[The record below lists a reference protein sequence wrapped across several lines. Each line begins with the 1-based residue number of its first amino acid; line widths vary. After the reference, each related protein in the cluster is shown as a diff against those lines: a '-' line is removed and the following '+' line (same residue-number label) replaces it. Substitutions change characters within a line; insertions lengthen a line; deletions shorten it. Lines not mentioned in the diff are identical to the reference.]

1 MEATPDD
8 EMREYRSVV
17 TSSMMREM
25 GFLGELNL
33 SYVFIEND
41 YSKI

>member
-8 EMREYRSVV
+8 EMREYRSIVI
-17 TSSMMREM
+17 SPMMREM

-33 SYVFIEND
+33 SYVF
-41 YSKI
+41 YRK